1 MPCKILIGG
10 SFMANNNVQFRSK
23 FQKKVADCSDELQL
37 KLQQCTMN
45 FISMNNEACHE
56 ILWSMTY
63 DPANAIKRFGMIIQ
77 PEQVSTEG
85 KEEDK
90 EPEILIPEELILPW
104 RNELRYQRSII
115 NKNFLVLDVP
125 EGCQAAYQALLDM
138 ADPIITVAA
147 YDACWQVCQ
156 YMSQENFE
164 RSLYLLRSPKEEN
177 FFGGIRSIGFT
188 RLQASYLKPYASQ
201 LSNLL
206 EALWNEECSRRIA
219 NANTPM
225 REQLQQWLEK
235 NNNGTEVVPADESPS
250 KKIPTAE
257 ATVEGTPAQ
266 ANESEEKQT
275 PTESDGSTSQLPPPQ
290 KNPDENN
297 PLPPTNSKNT
307 EEATVN
313 NEKAITVGNIYADEA
328 LFEKFLAICQELQEA
343 GYDCKKVVDKLDA
356 IAKSLEASKLLSE

>member
-1 MPCKILIGG
+1 
-10 SFMANNNVQFRSK
+10 MANNNVQFRSK

-77 PEQVSTEG
+77 SEQVSSESKEEG
-85 KEEDK
+85 KK
-90 EPEILIPEELILPW
+90 PEILIPETLILPW
-104 RNELRYQRSII
+104 RNELRYQRSIV

-125 EGCQAAYQALLDM
+125 ESCQTAYQALLDIS
-138 ADPIITVAA
+138 DLIVTIAA
-147 YDACWQVCQ
+147 YNACWQVCQ
-156 YMSQENFE
+156 YISQENFE
-164 RSLYLLRSPKEEN
+164 RSLYLLRSPKEEF
-177 FFGGIRSIGFT
+177 FFGGIRNIGFT
-188 RLQASYLKPYASQ
+188 RQQSVYLKPYASQ

-225 REQLQQWLEK
+225 REQLQQWLEEH
-235 NNNGTEVVPADESPS
+235 NSGDTEEVPADETLAREISTS
-250 KKIPTAE
+250 K

-343 GYDCKKVVDKLDA
+343 GYDCKKVVDKLDT
-356 IAKSLEASKLLSE
+356 IAKILEASKLLSE